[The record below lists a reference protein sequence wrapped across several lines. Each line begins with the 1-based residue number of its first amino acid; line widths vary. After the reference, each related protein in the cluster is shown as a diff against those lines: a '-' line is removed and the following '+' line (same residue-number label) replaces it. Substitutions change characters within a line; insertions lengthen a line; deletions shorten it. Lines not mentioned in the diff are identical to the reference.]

1 MNVYKTV
8 EKQAKIFGLS
18 ITDFIGV
25 LSIVFVYVILSTI
38 LRHMGLSF
46 GIWGIGFMLIGVIS
60 LVTLLRYA
68 NKKKCPNYLIAIASF
83 KYLQPKKI
91 QPKCPLLKAS
101 PEYSKTKKSIN
112 H

>member
-18 ITDFIGV
+18 IPDFIGV
-25 LSIVFVYVILSTI
+25 VSVVFAYIILSTI
-38 LRHMGLSF
+38 LKHLGCNLGLWGMGFLF
-46 GIWGIGFMLIGVIS
+46 IGVIS
-60 LVTLLRYA
+60 MITLLRFA
-68 NKKKCPNYLIAIASF
+68 NKKKCPNYLIAVASF
-83 KYLQPKKI
+83 KFLQPKKI

-101 PEYSKTKKSIN
+101 PEYLKTKISTK